1 MSILKVK
8 NYFRSVLY
16 AAVLLSFGI
25 ADGSTSAFMMGKM
38 GTDSELNPIARY
50 LFLNHGFWAVVG
62 YKLLYTCMILIA
74 VYLAGRLV
82 ESKLH
87 KNVYWILNGILAAFI
102 IGGIAAASS
111 NLINVSGGIPPAPEE
126 IILLFVIT
134 MFGFMEI
141 GNELEW
147 KPNH

>member
-1 MSILKVK
+1 MSIFKVK
-8 NYFRSVLY
+8 RYVRSVLY
-16 AAVLLSFGI
+16 AAVLLTFGI

-62 YKLLYTCMILIA
+62 YKVLYTCMILIA
-74 VYLAGRLV
+74 VFFIGRLI
-82 ESKLH
+82 ELKLH
-87 KNVYWILNGILAAFI
+87 KNLYWVVNGILAAFI

-111 NLINVSGGIPPAPEE
+111 NLIMVSGGNPPAPEE
-126 IILLFVIT
+126 IILMFVFA

-141 GNELEW
+141 GRDLDKN
-147 KPNH
+147 PNP